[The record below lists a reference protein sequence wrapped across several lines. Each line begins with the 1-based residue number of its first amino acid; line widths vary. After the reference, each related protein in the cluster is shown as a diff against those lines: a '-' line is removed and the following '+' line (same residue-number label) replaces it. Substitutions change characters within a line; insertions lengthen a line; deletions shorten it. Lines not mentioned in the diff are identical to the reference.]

1 MKAYQMMMF
10 LLIFN
15 LTISLVGALHIYNME
30 YATGDEYDVGEEQSP
45 EAISDTF
52 FGKMLITAF
61 LGAMAAAVISFATKI
76 PADAAFAYSLF
87 ASSFWGIA
95 WQALSVIT
103 KIGQGSAG
111 IWIVVGIFVV
121 LLGGVFVVGL
131 AQLIRGGWKSYV

>member
-52 FGKMLITAF
+52 FWKNVNNCFPWCDGCCR
-61 LGAMAAAVISFATKI
+61 
-76 PADAAFAYSLF
+76 
-87 ASSFWGIA
+87 
-95 WQALSVIT
+95 
-103 KIGQGSAG
+103 
-111 IWIVVGIFVV
+111 IF
-121 LLGGVFVVGL
+121 
-131 AQLIRGGWKSYV
+131 ICNENSC